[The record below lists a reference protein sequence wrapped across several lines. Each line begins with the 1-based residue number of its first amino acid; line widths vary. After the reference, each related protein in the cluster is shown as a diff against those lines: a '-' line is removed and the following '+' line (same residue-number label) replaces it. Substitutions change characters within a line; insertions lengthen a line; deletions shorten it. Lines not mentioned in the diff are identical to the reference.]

1 MSYISDIY
9 DMSDINM
16 LAVIE
21 KKLLNKTRMKYM
33 NKQMSTT
40 NNTQSNHFWATL
52 NFVLMVVFFSLSFK
66 VNAQQKIPLPNNAKL
81 KTIEFKEYNYFIK
94 GYVANENFVEGQ
106 EIIFF
111 RTKTDT
117 IISGTYFIKDG
128 ISYVEGK
135 KEEIKEYRDRNIN
148 GTKKR
153 IVTNGLFKI
162 TNSIYKVVSDYD
174 PLNDRLSIKNEKNV
188 LAVSPLADDKFWK
201 EVRKDLKKL
210 PATFLTASY
219 LDIKVADVYSY
230 KGYLKEYS
238 SLIPI
243 NVQKKGDNY
252 YLKIDFRDRT
262 LETIISYETLK
273 KSNFLDFDFDSFSYL
288 TKIIKTSE
296 NVKLTFKNG
305 NIFIGEVYYDKYEY
319 NPIEGLYRFSNGD
332 EVIGKVQ
339 IVFDKQDDGGY
350 YNLGLWKDSK
360 TTFADGNVVYG
371 DWAEKYKNVLSRQ
384 EWSEVLKNSKTLT
397 EIRDKFESNE
407 NYQFSVIEQ
416 KSKKQ
421 ESKIAEQQKQI
432 EEQEYKN
439 ALIKKY
445 GTNWGNLIFKE
456 EFTLG
461 MTKEM
466 VLEFK
471 YGKAYKISKVTR
483 DGNYTEIWE
492 FDPLK
497 LEQEIIKEKG
507 AMAFLYLAEVLQTI
521 DTKFPNLIFTNNKL
535 SAILQH

>member
-1 MSYISDIY
+1 
-9 DMSDINM
+9 